1 MPDSLAISKE
11 YIRELEQ
18 TVVIWLPE
26 EGEKEE
32 QKDLSCDCL
41 GGGTGGGKW
50 GGGGGG
56 AWLSDV

>member
-32 QKDLSCDCL
+32 QKDFSCD
-41 GGGTGGGKW
+41 
-50 GGGGGG
+50 
-56 AWLSDV
+56 